1 MKENEGD
8 VLDLLIKH
16 ELVIEQ
22 LYMVFSA
29 RFPARRDF
37 WQRLAGE
44 EQRHADCLGTLR
56 SESTS
61 TTDLLYDSR
70 LKLQAIK
77 SSIGYVESQIV
88 GAQEGRFSLVQA
100 LSIARDLENALLEKH
115 FSSVHAMV
123 SDEVGS
129 ILMDL
134 AADTERHRNEIT
146 EALNIEKRQIF

>member
-1 MKENEGD
+1 MKEKEGD

-16 ELVIEQ
+16 ELAIEQ
-22 LYMVFSA
+22 LYKVFSA

-61 TTDLLYDSR
+61 TSGLLYDSR
-70 LKLQAIK
+70 LRLQAIK
-77 SSIGYVESQIV
+77 SSIGYVESQTV

-115 FSSVHAMV
+115 FSSVRAMV

-134 AADTERHRNEIT
+134 AVETERHRNEIT
-146 EALNIEKRQIF
+146 EALNIGKR